1 MKNFLYLFIF
11 VFGFQ
16 MTAQQKELSLET
28 AVAGYYKD
36 TITGK
41 YKLLY
46 PETLKN
52 LQWLKDAG
60 IFLYKKENQ
69 LVFKNTQNK
78 KVQQLNK
85 QDFQKLFPELKRLPY
100 IELATPDY
108 LVFSQDT
115 TKVLYYY
122 KQAQKDKI
130 TYPKTAENLDFCY
143 KNKYVAYTINN
154 NLYIANTRNPK
165 IGVTNHTD
173 KNIVSGQAIARS
185 EFGITKGTFWSPKGY
200 KLAFYQKDET
210 NVDVYP
216 LVDIRETPAKLK
228 EIKYPMNGR
237 GSEEPAVGVYEL
249 KTGKTLYLDLFDK
262 AGKEHYATNL
272 TWGPNENYIYLAEI
286 NRDQNHIW
294 FNKYDA
300 RTGKFVKTLFEE
312 TNDKWVEPEHP
323 AFFIPNGKNE
333 FIWLSER
340 DGFMNLYK
348 YNNQGKLIKQLT
360 HNKWMTNDIL
370 GFSHK
375 GRYVY
380 TTGTG
385 TDPRDKQLFRID
397 TKKGKIKQLTHTS
410 GVHRVDLTSA
420 GSYYLDNFSNPNTPR
435 KIFLADTKGK
445 KKQTLFTAANP
456 LASFKVNAKPE
467 MFSITGE
474 FGDKLYARMFKPTGF
489 DPDKKYPVLI
499 YVYGGP
505 HAQLVTNR
513 WLGGASL
520 WMPWMAEQGY
530 IVFTVDGHGSD
541 NRGFAFESVIH
552 RHLGK
557 YEMKDQL
564 HGIDYLKSL
573 PYVDTDRIAV
583 HGWSFGGFMTS
594 SLLTTYP
601 EVFTTG
607 VAGGPVTDW
616 KWYEVMY
623 GERYM
628 DTYQQNPE
636 GFKETSVLN
645 KIGNLKGKLLT
656 IHGYL
661 DDVVVPQHNIALHRE
676 AIKNGIQMDFYL
688 YPTAKH
694 NVRGRDRIHLMK
706 KILDYILLNN
716 K

>member
-1 MKNFLYLFIF
+1 MKKIIYLLIF

-16 MTAQQKELSLET
+16 LSAQQKELSLET

-36 TITGK
+36 ATTGK
-41 YKLLY
+41 YKFLY
-46 PETLKN
+46 PDNLKN
-52 LQWLKDAG
+52 LHWVKNANEFYYQEDG
-60 IFLYKKENQ
+60 QII
-69 LVFKNTQNK
+69 FKNTQNK
-78 KVQQLNK
+78 TVRTIG
-85 QDFQKLFPELKRLPY
+85 QKEIDQVFKDLKRVPY
-100 IELATPDY
+100 IDLATSD
-108 LVFSQDT
+108 FIAFTIDT
-115 TKVLYYY
+115 TKVLYDY
-122 KQAQKDKI
+122 KQQKSEEI
-130 TYPKTAENLDFCY
+130 AYPNQAENLDFCY
-143 KNKYVAYTINN
+143 KNKSLAYTIDN
-154 NLYIANTRNPK
+154 NLYVANTSNPQLV
-165 IGVTNHTD
+165 VTDFED

-185 EFGITKGTFWSPKGY
+185 EFGITKGTFWSPKGN

-210 NVDVYP
+210 NVDEYP
-216 LVDIRETPAKLK
+216 LVDIRETPAKLM

-237 GSEEPAVGVYEL
+237 GSEEPAVGVYNL
-249 KTGKTLYLDLFDK
+249 SSGKTIYLNLFDK

-272 TWGPNENYIYLAEI
+272 TWGPNENYVYLAEI
-286 NRDQNHIW
+286 NRDQNHMW

-300 RTGKFVKTLFEE
+300 NTGEFVQTLFEE

-348 YNNQGKLIKQLT
+348 YNTQGKLIKQLT
-360 HNKWMTNDIL
+360 HNKWVTNDVL
-370 GFSHK
+370 GFSNK

-380 TTGTG
+380 IKGTG
-385 TDPRDKQLFRID
+385 TDPRDKQFFRVD
-397 TKKGKIKQLTHTS
+397 TKKGKIKQLTKES
-410 GVHRVDLTSA
+410 GVHRVALNDA
-420 GSYYLDNFSNPNTPR
+420 GTYYLDNFSNPTTPG
-435 KIFLADTKGK
+435 KVYLADTKA
-445 KKQTLFTAANP
+445 KKQTVLFTAKNP
-456 LASFKVNAKPE
+456 LADFKVNSQPE
-467 MFSITGE
+467 MLTITGE
-474 FGDKLYARMFKPTGF
+474 FGDKLYARMFKPTDF
-489 DPDKKYPVLI
+489 DPNKKYPVLV

-505 HAQLVTNR
+505 HAQMVTNR

-520 WMPWMAEQGY
+520 WMPWLAEQGY
-530 IVFTVDGHGSD
+530 IVFTVDGHGSA

-573 PYVDTDRIAV
+573 PYVDANRLAV

-601 EVFTTG
+601 DVFTTG

-676 AIKNGIQMDFYL
+676 AIKKGVQMDFYL

-694 NVRGRDRIHLMK
+694 NVRGRDRVHLMK
-706 KILDYILLNN
+706 KILDYILINN